1 MNPDLCHRIVFPTEL
16 NSLCIYYTHQLLL
29 FYNMSIWAEYS
40 RRILVCW
47 LKIMKVWCD
56 GWGPTL
62 PIQAIKTQNTN
73 HLGLQKLG
81 FFWRTLRFRE
91 NIVCVHCSWSRHQH
105 SIPIVLR
112 IRSCQIINFFL
123 DRIRYQKII
132 EWEAG
137 FFKTQSNPDHLT
149 KKLTTC
155 VGVSWSSQFLRTSC

>member
-29 FYNMSIWAEYS
+29 LYNMSIWAEYS

-81 FFWRTLRFRE
+81 FFWRTLRFWE
-91 NIVCVHCSWSRHQH
+91 NIVCIVLFIYLKLYKKFKRERFPLGFNSCPSCSFLGCPLPL
-105 SIPIVLR
+105 SIPITNISYPPFLSFCWVL
-112 IRSCQIINFFL
+112 L
-123 DRIRYQKII
+123 
-132 EWEAG
+132 
-137 FFKTQSNPDHLT
+137 L
-149 KKLTTC
+149 L
-155 VGVSWSSQFLRTSC
+155 L